1 MNDRIQLVIDTLQD
15 LDIKSTYD
23 NMRKILGCINELI
36 DIKRNLPDKQEE
48 PRIEIVEDK
57 EKNGAAE

>member
-1 MNDRIQLVIDTLQD
+1 MQDRIQLVIDTLQD

-36 DIKRNLPDKQEE
+36 DIKRNLPTPDAEE
-48 PRIEIVEDK
+48 PQIEIVDSEP
-57 EKNGAAE
+57 EATE